1 MEIAELEQRIAEIR
15 SRSLLAVCVMPNGKR
30 KTMTVQECAKTGSKF
45 VHIAADE
52 LDELLG
58 AELGGDKEYP

>member
-1 MEIAELEQRIAEIR
+1 MRL
-15 SRSLLAVCVMPNGKR
+15 VCVTPKGKICV
-30 KTMTVQECAKTGSKF
+30 MTIRECIETGAKF
-45 VHIAADE
+45 IHIVADD